1 MRNNNAL
8 ESTPFMLAC
17 RRQPAPHTPIW
28 LMRQAGRYMPEYRAL
43 REKHSILEIIASPE
57 LAVEVTLQ
65 PVDAFPVDA
74 AIIFADILPP
84 LRAMGLTLEFV
95 AGDGPRIGNPVRQP
109 ADVDRLAVPPAEE
122 AVPSTIE
129 AVRLASAELATRGV
143 PLIGFA
149 GAPFTLACYAIEGGG
164 SRQFE
169 TAKSFMYE
177 HPAAWGRL
185 MRKLATVSAD
195 MLVAQAKA
203 GASALQLFDS
213 WAGILSAGDYD
224 RYVRP
229 YMTAACETVAREAPG
244 VPLITFGTGT
254 AGILESVAACGGDVI
269 GVDWRIPLDAAWARI
284 GDRAIMG
291 NLDPVLLKAPWRE
304 LRAQADDVLERAGG
318 RPGHIFNLG
327 HGVLQHTPPDNVR
340 RLVEHVREQSAAGAS
355 TSPDTRLSTG
365 ASAPTDAH
373 LRASA

>member
-1 MRNNNAL
+1 
-8 ESTPFMLAC
+8 
-17 RRQPAPHTPIW
+17 
-28 LMRQAGRYMPEYRAL
+28 MRQAGRYMPEYRAL
-43 REKHSILEIIASPE
+43 RAKHSILDIIASPE
-57 LAVEVTLQ
+57 LSVEVTLQ

-122 AVPSTIE
+122 AAPSTIE
-129 AVRLASAELATRGV
+129 AVRLAGGELATRGV

-164 SRQFE
+164 SRHFE
-169 TAKSFMYE
+169 AAKSFMYE

-185 MRKLATVSAD
+185 MRKLSTISAD
-195 MLVAQAKA
+195 LLVAQARA

-213 WAGILSAGDYD
+213 WAGLLSAPDYD

-229 YMTAACETVAREAPG
+229 YMTATCEGVAKGAPG

-254 AGILESVAACGGDVI
+254 AGILENVAACGGDVI
-269 GVDWRIPLDAAWARI
+269 GVDWRIPLDVAWPRI

-291 NLDPVLLKAPWRE
+291 NLDPVLLLAPWRE
-304 LRAQADDVLERAGG
+304 LRAQADDVLARAAG

-327 HGVLQHTPPDNVR
+327 HGVLQHTPPATVR
-340 RLVEHVREQSAAGAS
+340 RLVEYVHERSAAA
-355 TSPDTRLSTG
+355 
-365 ASAPTDAH
+365 
-373 LRASA
+373 

>member
-1 MRNNNAL
+1 MVSGLDA
-8 ESTPFMLAC
+8 TPFMLAC

-43 REKHSILEIIASPE
+43 RAKHSILEIIDSPE

-65 PVDAFPVDA
+65 PVNAFPLDA

-95 AGDGPRIGNPVRQP
+95 AGEGPRIGNPLRRP

-122 AVPSTIE
+122 VLPSTIE

-164 SRQFE
+164 SRHFE
-169 TAKSFMYE
+169 VARSFMYE

-185 MRKLATVSAD
+185 MRKLSTVSAD
-195 MLVAQAKA
+195 LLVAQAKA
-203 GASALQLFDS
+203 GASALQFFDS
-213 WAGILSAGDYD
+213 WAGLLSASDYD

-229 YMTAACETVAREAPG
+229 YMTAACETVARGAPG

-254 AGILESVAACGGDVI
+254 AGILENVAACGGDVI

-291 NLDPVLLKAPWRE
+291 NLDPVLLQAPWRE
-304 LRAQADDVLERAGG
+304 LRAQADEVLASAGG

-327 HGVLQHTPPDNVR
+327 HGVLQHTPPDAVR
-340 RLVEHVREQSAAGAS
+340 RLVEYVHERSAA
-355 TSPDTRLSTG
+355 
-365 ASAPTDAH
+365 
-373 LRASA
+373 

>member
-1 MRNNNAL
+1 
-8 ESTPFMLAC
+8 
-17 RRQPAPHTPIW
+17 

-43 REKHSILEIIASPE
+43 REKHSILEIIGSPE

-65 PVDAFPVDA
+65 PINAFPVDA

-129 AVRLASAELATRGV
+129 AVRLASAELTTRGV

-169 TAKSFMYE
+169 TAKSFLYE

-185 MRKLATVSAD
+185 M
-195 MLVAQAKA
+195 
-203 GASALQLFDS
+203 
-213 WAGILSAGDYD
+213 
-224 RYVRP
+224 
-229 YMTAACETVAREAPG
+229 
-244 VPLITFGTGT
+244 
-254 AGILESVAACGGDVI
+254 
-269 GVDWRIPLDAAWARI
+269 
-284 GDRAIMG
+284 
-291 NLDPVLLKAPWRE
+291 
-304 LRAQADDVLERAGG
+304 
-318 RPGHIFNLG
+318 
-327 HGVLQHTPPDNVR
+327 
-340 RLVEHVREQSAAGAS
+340 
-355 TSPDTRLSTG
+355 
-365 ASAPTDAH
+365 
-373 LRASA
+373 